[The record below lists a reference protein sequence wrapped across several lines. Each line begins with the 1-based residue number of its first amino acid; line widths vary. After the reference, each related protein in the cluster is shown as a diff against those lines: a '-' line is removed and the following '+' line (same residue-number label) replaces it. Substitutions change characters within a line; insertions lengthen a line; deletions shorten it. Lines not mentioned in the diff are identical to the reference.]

1 MQEINIDEKK
11 PNHTKAFLGVG
22 IIVIFVIF
30 FTLYY
35 QSFFGTLF
43 KSSNTQIQKEI
54 TGENIKTV
62 LSQTV
67 NLTDK
72 NNTALPPPV
81 TNYLGKW
88 KGEWD
93 FGNGIMVPA
102 SLAVTNVVPDVGV
115 TAWYGIEND
124 SSLGITGLAKDSTG
138 GIVMLAEKGQI
149 IGLELTIS
157 QFAADEPSL
166 LSFWF
171 PNPANRNL
179 EGEFTHPI
187 TGQVVKGSFLP
198 VD

>member
-1 MQEINIDEKK
+1 
-11 PNHTKAFLGVG
+11 
-22 IIVIFVIF
+22 
-30 FTLYY
+30 
-35 QSFFGTLF
+35 
-43 KSSNTQIQKEI
+43 
-54 TGENIKTV
+54 
-62 LSQTV
+62 
-67 NLTDK
+67 
-72 NNTALPPPV
+72 
-81 TNYLGKW
+81 
-88 KGEWD
+88 
-93 FGNGIMVPA
+93 MVPA

-179 EGEFTHPI
+179 EGEFIHPI